1 MRQTLLCTTVYYIQ
15 SLIDPIYMKYVK
27 QTHGIKEEFNS
38 SYDAKKTIKQLNHED
53 IIWYWE
59 NYSPDIVSD
68 LYAAGRVE

>member
-53 IIWYWE
+53 IFWYWE

>member
-1 MRQTLLCTTVYYIQ
+1 
-15 SLIDPIYMKYVK
+15 MKYVK

-68 LYAAGRVE
+68 LFAAGRVE